1 MVHVR
6 KIIKGR
12 CKMTITDV
20 AKLAGVSKTTVSR
33 VLNRR
38 GPLSE
43 KTIKKVEDAMAEL
56 GYFPNEHARALS
68 GVTSRVIG
76 VVISA
81 FNHPF
86 HSELLQQISLAVRSN
101 GYSILIASSAEIG
114 AGMPGNG
121 TLGAI
126 EFLLSKQVDAII
138 SMNYIDPEY
147 WPGIREK
154 CAKTPFINL
163 LSEIAPDIPS
173 VLSDDKQ
180 GGLLAAM
187 HLRAKGC
194 KKIVHVSGAL
204 SDYPYRYVDERSYTF
219 LEECENYG
227 ISTHNYEYSGSLMDL
242 ESMQELI
249 SRIFSENMDMD
260 GIFLSNDIF
269 AAQCVAYAQS
279 LGLRIPDDLRVLG
292 YDGIYLGTLTSP
304 PISTIRQDFSGL
316 AESAV
321 NIALAK
327 IRGEETET
335 RVLRP
340 VKLIERKT
348 T

>member
-1 MVHVR
+1 
-6 KIIKGR
+6 
-12 CKMTITDV
+12 MTITDV

-43 KTIKKVEDAMAEL
+43 KTINKVEDAMREL

-86 HSELLQQISLAVRSN
+86 HSELLQQISLAVRKN
-101 GYSILIASSAEIG
+101 GYSILIASSGEIG
-114 AGMPGNG
+114 TKDASSG

-126 EFLLSKQVDAII
+126 EFLLSRQVDAIL
-138 SMNYIDPEY
+138 SMNYIDPQY

-154 CAKTPFINL
+154 CANTPFITIL
-163 LSEIAPDIPS
+163 TEITPDIPS

-180 GGLLAAM
+180 GGILAAR
-187 HLRAKGC
+187 HLHAKGC

-204 SDYPYRYVDERSYTF
+204 SDYPYRYVDERSYAF
-219 LEECENYG
+219 LEECESFG
-227 ISTHNYEYSGSLMDL
+227 ISTHNYEYRGSLMDMD
-242 ESMQELI
+242 SMQELI

-279 LGLRIPDDLRVLG
+279 LAYRIPDDLRVLG
-292 YDGIYLGTLTSP
+292 YDGIYLGTLTYP
-304 PISTIRQDFSGL
+304 AISTIRQDFSGL
-316 AESAV
+316 AEAAV
-321 NIALAK
+321 KIALAS
-327 IRGEETET
+327 IRGENTES
-335 RVLRP
+335 RVLVP

>member
-1 MVHVR
+1 
-6 KIIKGR
+6 
-12 CKMTITDV
+12 MTITDV

-43 KTIKKVEDAMAEL
+43 KTIKKVEDAMEQL

-76 VVISA
+76 VVIST

-86 HSELLQQISLAVRSN
+86 HSELLQQIDQAVSSS
-101 GYSILIASSAEIG
+101 GYSILIASSGELG
-114 AGMPGNG
+114 KESTTQS
-121 TLGAI
+121 TLSAV
-126 EFLLSKQVDAII
+126 EFLLSRQVDAII
-138 SMNYIDPEY
+138 SLNYIDPEY
-147 WPGIREK
+147 WSGIREK
-154 CAKTPFINL
+154 CANTPFVTIL
-163 LSEIAPDIPS
+163 GEIAPDIPS

-180 GGLLAAM
+180 GGILAAR
-187 HLRAKGC
+187 HLHAKGC
-194 KKIVHVSGAL
+194 RKIVHVSGAL
-204 SDYPYRYVDERSYTF
+204 SDYPYRYVDERSYSF
-219 LEECENYG
+219 LEECEKFG
-227 ISTHNYEYSGSLMDL
+227 ISTHNYEYNGSLMNL
-242 ESMQELI
+242 ELMQELI
-249 SRIFSENMDMD
+249 GRIFSENMDMD

-279 LGLRIPDDLRVLG
+279 LGFRIPDDLRVLG
-292 YDGIYLGTLTSP
+292 YDGIYLGTLTYP
-304 PISTIRQDFSGL
+304 PISTIQQDFRGL
-316 AESAV
+316 AETAV
-321 NIALAK
+321 NIALAR

-335 RVLRP
+335 RVLMP